1 MSYAEAMARE
11 KARLA
16 AAQRRNYEH
25 ASAHGEAA
33 HDVDSAWDH
42 VFEAK
47 RKEAPPSEAEASR
60 QRKLA
65 KKLERRAAKTAH
77 QNENAAQWSVY
88 VSGIPPDISYTA
100 VHSLF
105 SRVGEVG
112 AAFCLREREVCGAL
126 RARSRLLWFV
136 PRVSAARFC
145 RACLPRASA
154 VCFCRVLLPRVSS
167 RPHVAISFPIS
178 RFPCALVF
186 FPTSPPHKVRKV
198 KLYKD
203 ESGHQ
208 KGDGIVIFGAEDP
221 PNPPPNPPLNPLPHP
236 NPP

>member
-33 HDVDSAWDH
+33 HDVDAAWDH

-65 KKLERRAAKTAH
+65 KKLEKRAAKTAH

-105 SRVGEVG
+105 SRVGEVCRFLFLRG
-112 AAFCLREREVCGAL
+112 VALCGRALASFCFCRAL
-126 RARSRLLWFV
+126 PPRA
-136 PRVSAARFC
+136 SAARFR
-145 RACLPRASA
+145 RALLPRASSA
-154 VCFCRVLLPRVSS
+154 RFFSPTCPHLIPHLKIPMSTCFP
-167 RPHVAISFPIS
+167 
-178 RFPCALVF
+178 
-186 FPTSPPHKVRKV
+186 
-198 KLYKD
+198 D
-203 ESGHQ
+203 
-208 KGDGIVIFGAEDP
+208 
-221 PNPPPNPPLNPLPHP
+221 NPPTRCAK
-236 NPP
+236 